1 MAKMTIS
8 RQLSELE
15 PDKKLVHYVQNGAV
29 IGYARQ
35 TNGFAMED
43 IEVFRDG
50 APNLSLRETDRWFW
64 VCWRWLLWFSLLVQ
78 MFFSTRYKVFEGEEM
93 VGGSLEPR
101 TRSAMTFRIRQDEY
115 RLFFHAGNRFS
126 LTKNGVQTALYA
138 KRPEGSARRAA
149 PDWPAHTY
157 DVLYETGEQA
167 DVVRLFCLFI
177 DKRFFLHYNYG
188 GRSHQKYLVPL
199 DPYSCHTLWTPDK

>member
-93 VGGSLEPR
+93 VGGSLERR
-101 TRSAMTFRIRQDEY
+101 TRPAMTFRIRLTGRPIPTMSSMRRE
-115 RLFFHAGNRFS
+115 NRQMWSGCSACS
-126 LTKNGVQTALYA
+126 LTKDFSSITITAD
-138 KRPEGSARRAA
+138 A
-149 PDWPAHTY
+149 PTRSTLCPLTHTPAT
-157 DVLYETGEQA
+157 
-167 DVVRLFCLFI
+167 
-177 DKRFFLHYNYG
+177 RFGHRTNEKG
-188 GRSHQKYLVPL
+188 
-199 DPYSCHTLWTPDK
+199 

>member
-1 MAKMTIS
+1 MAGMIVS
-8 RQLSELE
+8 RQRCELE

-29 IGYARQ
+29 IGSARQ
-35 TNGFAMED
+35 TNGVAMEN

-64 VCWRWLLWFSLLVQ
+64 VCYRWLLWFSMIVQ
-78 MFFSTRYKVFEGEEM
+78 LFFSLRYKVFEGEEM

-101 TRSAMTFRIRQDEY
+101 TQPAMTFRIHQDEY

-126 LTKNGVQTALYA
+126 LTKNGVQIALYA
-138 KRPEGSARRAA
+138 KRPEPPALRAA

-157 DVLYETGEQA
+157 DVLYEEGEQL
-167 DVVRLFCLFI
+167 DVIRLFCLFI
-177 DKRFFLHYNYG
+177 DKRFFLQYN
-188 GRSHQKYLVPL
+188 GRFHQKYIVPL
-199 DPYSCHTLWTPDK
+199 DPYSHHTLWKPNK

>member
-93 VGGSLEPR
+93 VGGSLERR
-101 TRSAMTFRIRQDEY
+101 TRPAMTFRI
-115 RLFFHAGNRFS
+115 
-126 LTKNGVQTALYA
+126 
-138 KRPEGSARRAA
+138 RAA